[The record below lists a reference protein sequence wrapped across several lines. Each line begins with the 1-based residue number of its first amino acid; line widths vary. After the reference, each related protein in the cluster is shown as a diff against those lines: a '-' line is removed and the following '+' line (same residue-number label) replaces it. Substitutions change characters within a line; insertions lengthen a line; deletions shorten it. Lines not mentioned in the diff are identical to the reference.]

1 MGLYSKSTA
10 LKMDL
15 VAVDGANSGLK
26 ARTQYIKE
34 NKIVELS
41 GLLHCNLVSSDR
53 LLKDSSSSTE
63 RQFSIDG

>member
-1 MGLYSKSTA
+1 MGLYSKGTA

-34 NKIVELS
+34 KKIVELS

>member
-1 MGLYSKSTA
+1 MGLYSKDTA

-41 GLLHCNLVSSDR
+41 ALLHCNLVSSDH